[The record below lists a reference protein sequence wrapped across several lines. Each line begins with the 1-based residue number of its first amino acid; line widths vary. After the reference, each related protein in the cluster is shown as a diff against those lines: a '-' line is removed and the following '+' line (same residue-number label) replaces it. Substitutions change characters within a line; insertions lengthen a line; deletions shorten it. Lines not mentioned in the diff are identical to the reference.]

1 MSENFHITAPSQS
14 KVNLRPVWITILFLL
29 PCLAL
34 TYVLNEWTGDTPY
47 IPSNILVL
55 TMVNVDLILLV
66 LLALFLSRNLVK
78 AVFERHYGSGFQS
91 KLIFAFVGFSLIP
104 SGLLFIVASGL
115 LTNSVNNWFSIQVE
129 QSLKDALEV
138 AQAYYK
144 DQQAHIQQS
153 GQAIRDEIVRR
164 DLLLV
169 RREKALRITLERKR
183 VEHTLAAVEVWSP
196 QMELLGSATDPHF
209 PGGELGPPLEPVLE
223 QAISGVP
230 ELLFESTSFGKLMI
244 IVLPIT
250 LSSTVVVSETN
261 RANAIIVAY
270 RIFPESV
277 VAKGNDIVSSYE
289 DYRQLKAFKNPIKT
303 TYIVS
308 FAVIAMAILFSA
320 AWFGVYLARRIT
332 VPIEK
337 LAEGTKAVAAGNL
350 SVHIDAKADGE
361 MGTLMEAFN
370 TMANDLRV
378 SNAELVKA
386 QKVAVWREVAQRIAH
401 EIKNPLT
408 PIQLSAQRLRKKA
421 SEGVEEIRE
430 SVQDATG
437 IIINEVKSLMRLVDS
452 FSTFARM
459 PEPVMAEE
467 SLHDVIRDVS
477 MLYMTS
483 QRDVEVNHSLDEAV
497 PPIFIDRE
505 QMKRVFVNLFENAIA
520 AMDHKGRIWVRTRY
534 DAQRRK
540 VFVEVEDEGKGIQP
554 EDRDR
559 LFLPYFSN
567 TKNGTGLGLAIVNRI
582 ITDHHGKIRVLSH
595 GMVGT
600 TFAMELAVG
609 ENDKHFIAISQR
621 SNE

>member
-1 MSENFHITAPSQS
+1 MHSETTLPQS
-14 KVNLRPVWITILFLL
+14 KLNLRPVWITLLFLL
-29 PCLAL
+29 PCLGI

-47 IPSNILVL
+47 IPSQILVL

-78 AVFERHYGSGFQS
+78 AFFERHYGSGFQS
-91 KLIFAFVGFSLIP
+91 KLILAFVGFSLIP
-104 SGLLFIVASGL
+104 SGLLFLVASGL

-129 QSLKDALEV
+129 QSLNNALEV
-138 AQAYYK
+138 AQAYYQ
-144 DQQAHIQQS
+144 DQQVQIQQS

-164 DLLLV
+164 NLLSP
-169 RREKALRITLERKR
+169 RREKALRNALERKR
-183 VEHTLAAVEVWSP
+183 VEHGLAAVEVWSP
-196 QMELLGSATDPHF
+196 QMDLLASATDPHF
-209 PGGELGPPLEPVLE
+209 PEGELGGPMEPVLE
-223 QAISGVP
+223 QAIAGVQ
-230 ELLFESTSFGKLMI
+230 ELAFETTSFGKLMLI
-244 IVLPIT
+244 AVPIT
-250 LSSTVVVSETN
+250 SSPTAVASEADM
-261 RANAIIVAY
+261 ANAIVVAY

-277 VAKGNDIVSSYE
+277 VAKGDEIVSSYE

-303 TYIVS
+303 AYIVS
-308 FAVIAMAILFSA
+308 FAVIAMTIVFSA
-320 AWFGVYLARRIT
+320 AWFGIYFARRIT
-332 VPIEK
+332 VPMEK

-361 MGTLMEAFN
+361 MGTLVESFN

-386 QKVAVWREVAQRIAH
+386 QKVAAWREVAQRMAH

-421 SEGVEEIRE
+421 LEGADGIQQ

-437 IIINEVKSLMRLVDS
+437 IIINEVQSLMRLVDS

-477 MLYMTS
+477 MLYTTA
-483 QRDVEVNHSLDEAV
+483 QRDVEVHYSLDDAV
-497 PPIFIDRE
+497 PPISIDRE
-505 QMKRVFVNLFENAIA
+505 QMKRVFVNLFENAIE

-534 DAQRRK
+534 DAQQRK
-540 VFVEVEDEGKGIQP
+540 VHVEVEDEGKGIPP
-554 EDRDR
+554 EDRER

-582 ITDHHGKIRVLSH
+582 ITDHYGQIRVVSDGLI
-595 GMVGT
+595 GT
-600 TFAMELAVG
+600 TFAMELVVG
-609 ENDKHFIAISQR
+609 ESEADVAPVS
-621 SNE
+621 

>member
-1 MSENFHITAPSQS
+1 MHSETIPPQS
-14 KVNLRPVWITILFLL
+14 KLNLRPVWITLLFLL
-29 PCLAL
+29 PCLGL

-91 KLIFAFVGFSLIP
+91 KLILAFVGFSLIP
-104 SGLLFIVASGL
+104 SGLLFLVASGL

-138 AQAYYK
+138 AQTYYQ
-144 DQQAHIQQS
+144 DQQAHIRQS
-153 GQAIRDEIVRR
+153 GQAIRDEIGRR
-164 DLLLV
+164 NLLSP
-169 RREKALRITLERKR
+169 RRETALRDALERKR
-183 VEHTLAAVEVWSP
+183 VEHGLAAIEVWSP
-196 QMELLGSATDPHF
+196 QMELLSSATDPHF
-209 PGGELGPPLEPVLE
+209 PEGELGPPMEPVLE
-223 QAISGVP
+223 QAITGVQ
-230 ELLFESTSFGKLMI
+230 ETSFEPTSFGKLMLI
-244 IVLPIT
+244 ALPIA
-250 LSSTVVVSETN
+250 SSKTATASETN
-261 RANAIIVAY
+261 TANAIVVVY

-277 VAKGNDIVSSYE
+277 VAKGQAIVSSYA

-303 TYIVS
+303 AYIVS

-350 SVHIDAKADGE
+350 GVHIDAKADGE
-361 MGTLMEAFN
+361 MGTLVESFN

-386 QKVAVWREVAQRIAH
+386 QKVAAWREVAQRMAH

-421 SEGVEEIRE
+421 LEGAEGIQQM
-430 SVQDATG
+430 VQDATG
-437 IIINEVKSLMRLVDS
+437 IIIKEVQSLMRLVDS

-477 MLYMTS
+477 MLYTTA
-483 QRDVEVNHSLDEAV
+483 QRDVVVNHSLDDAV
-497 PPIFIDRE
+497 PPIAIDRE
-505 QMKRVFVNLFENAIA
+505 QMKRVFVNLFENAIE
-520 AMDHKGRIWVRTRY
+520 AMDHKGQIWVRTRY
-534 DAQRRK
+534 DAQQRK
-540 VFVEVEDEGKGIQP
+540 VHVEVEDEGKGIDP

-582 ITDHHGKIRVLSH
+582 ITDHHGQIRVVSNEST
-595 GMVGT
+595 GT

-609 ENDKHFIAISQR
+609 ENSKHVAPVS
-621 SNE
+621 

>member
-1 MSENFHITAPSQS
+1 MHSEMTAPQS
-14 KVNLRPVWITILFLL
+14 KLNLRPVWITLLFLL
-29 PCLAL
+29 PCLGL

-66 LLALFLSRNLVK
+66 LLALLLSRNLVK
-78 AVFERHYGSGFQS
+78 VVFERHYGSGFQS
-91 KLIFAFVGFSLIP
+91 KLILAFVGFSLIP
-104 SGLLFIVASGL
+104 SGLLFLVASGL

-138 AQAYYK
+138 AQAYYQ

-153 GQAIRDEIVRR
+153 GQAIGDEIVRR
-164 DLLLV
+164 NLLSP
-169 RREKALRITLERKR
+169 RREIALRETLERKR
-183 VEHTLAAVEVWSP
+183 VEHGLGAIEVWSP
-196 QMELLGSATDPHF
+196 QMELLASATDPHF
-209 PGGELGPPLEPVLE
+209 PEGELGRPMEPVLE
-223 QAISGVP
+223 QAIAGVQ
-230 ELLFESTSFGKLMI
+230 ELSFETTSFGKLMLI
-244 IVLPIT
+244 AVPIA
-250 LSSTVVVSETN
+250 SSSAAVASDTN
-261 RANAIIVAY
+261 TANAIVVAY

-277 VAKGNDIVSSYE
+277 VAQGEAIVSSYE

-303 TYIVS
+303 AYIVS

-361 MGTLMEAFN
+361 MGTLVESFN

-378 SNAELVKA
+378 SNAELIKA
-386 QKVAVWREVAQRIAH
+386 QKVAAWREVAQRMAH

-421 SEGVEEIRE
+421 LEGSDGIQQM
-430 SVQDATG
+430 VQDATG
-437 IIINEVKSLMRLVDS
+437 IIINEVQSLMRLVDS

-459 PEPVMAEE
+459 PEPVMAEA

-477 MLYMTS
+477 MLYTTA
-483 QRDVEVNHSLDEAV
+483 QRDVVVNHSLDDAV

-505 QMKRVFVNLFENAIA
+505 QMKRVFVNLFENAIE
-520 AMDHKGRIWVRTRY
+520 AMDHKGQIWVRTRY
-534 DAQRRK
+534 DAQQRK
-540 VFVEVEDEGKGIQP
+540 VHVEVEDEGKGIRE

-582 ITDHHGKIRVLSH
+582 ITDHHGQIRVVSN
-595 GMVGT
+595 GSIGT
-600 TFAMELAVG
+600 TFAIELAVG
-609 ENDKHFIAISQR
+609 ENEEHVAR
-621 SNE
+621 VNHG